1 MNDDLPQSA
10 PVEVVPQNSMRDLYE
25 QALSELQGSCLE
37 DVKALIKE
45 RISEIQRLEALL
57 EKAKADLEK
66 LMQKDPSEVALW
78 QQPAHKLLRGR

>member
-25 QALSELQGSCLE
+25 QALSELQSSCLE

-78 QQPAHKLLRGR
+78 RQPGRKLLKGL